1 MAYAADGANYHT
13 CVSLQLA
20 CKALDQER
28 ADCHVRM
35 KNALE
40 VLPVHTALYKL
51 SFIIIIIIK
60 TNEVKNQKFTK

>member
-35 KNALE
+35 ISALE
-40 VLPVHTALYKL
+40 VLLVHTALYKL
-51 SFIIIIIIK
+51 SFIIIIIMSR
-60 TNEVKNQKFTK
+60 

>member
-35 KNALE
+35 ISALE
-40 VLPVHTALYKL
+40 VLLVHTALYKL
-51 SFIIIIIIK
+51 SFIIIIIITGNVVSTMSK
-60 TNEVKNQKFTK
+60 L